1 MRELTVLADGEPFAA
16 GIRFRLSGNTAI
28 GLFPSLFTLQAWNL
42 AEKDYNRLASAKT
55 LSVLRGDSCL
65 AYGAVSDVFRR
76 TVPEGTLT
84 IAAFSL
90 GLDLWEAPVSLSV
103 EAGASISGTL
113 SYLLASSGTG
123 IQLLS
128 FPGNDPVSSRG
139 QAFFGRAAEEIVSV
153 LSAAHARAY
162 LVPAGLCVVP
172 EDPLPATLHLTENDL
187 TDLPMVADKG
197 KKLILSTTVTGFQQ
211 GEEMTLEYEG
221 IRYAGLILERM
232 VEADT
237 GPGPWETQLMIEL
250 HQEDLH
256 D

>member
-1 MRELTVLADGEPFAA
+1 MP
-16 GIRFRLSGNTAI
+16 
-28 GLFPSLFTLQAWNL
+28 FTLRLWNL
-42 AEKDYNRLASAKT
+42 AESDYLALRAAKN
-55 LSVLRGDSCL
+55 LSVRHDDAIL
-65 AYGAVSDVFRR
+65 AAGRVSDVYLRL
-76 TVPEGTLT
+76 VPEGKITEVVF
-84 IAAFSL
+84 AAGL
-90 GLDLWEAPVSLSV
+90 GLWEAPVSLSV
-103 EAGASISGTL
+103 EAGASVSGTV
-113 SYLLASSGTG
+113 SHLLASSGTG

-139 QAFFGRAAEEIVSV
+139 QAFFGRAAEEIVSA

-172 EDPLPATLHLTENDL
+172 ADPLPATLHLTENDL

-197 KKLILSTTVTGFQQ
+197 KKLILSTTVTGFQP

-237 GPGPWETQLMIEL
+237 GPGPWMTQLMIEL
-250 HQEDLH
+250 H
-256 D
+256 